1 MNLLKKLEFTRDDI
15 IDLVVYLV
23 IPPLGCIVVGGICFY
38 AGINY
43 QQNKNNAELYRVE
56 NSEVIKKDPQP
67 QPYIQGYIR
76 DSGSKVR

>member
-1 MNLLKKLEFTRDDI
+1 MNLLKKLEFTRDDV

-23 IPPLGCIVVGGICFY
+23 GCVVVGGICFY